1 MDAVAMADRD
11 FEGESKEALPNY
23 DKFFFVSYEKLK
35 VSCLIEFYGCCGF
48 LVLLHSSGARVNGEA
63 GIGTNALWRKVTDLG
78 RSVRLELETQTRG

>member
-1 MDAVAMADRD
+1 MDAVVLADRN
-11 FEGESKEALPNY
+11 FEGESKEALHTY
-23 DKFFFVSYEKLK
+23 DKFFRKLWELK

-63 GIGTNALWRKVTDLG
+63 GISTNALWRKVTDLG